1 MESSSKNLLIIG
13 SIIAIFYLYN
23 YKNPNKVSVKKDT
36 ILESKNNNKKI
47 KDNPTFTERLS
58 HLPNIDEKNVQPLI
72 GKSIGDYLK
81 YFKQFNRQLAR
92 EIKVNI
98 KRFDNLKRKISEN
111 NNNVYLIQE
120 LDNLFF
126 LKTTI
131 LNQANSLIYSIDIEN
146 CKAEEN
152 YNKFNAELKDVL
164 EKAIAK
170 VKQSENEKNKSR
182 NMENDINI
190 FNGTLLADGEVL
202 PSNY

>member
-1 MESSSKNLLIIG
+1 ML
-13 SIIAIFYLYN
+13 
-23 YKNPNKVSVKKDT
+23 T
-36 ILESKNNNKKI
+36 W
-47 KDNPTFTERLS
+47 
-58 HLPNIDEKNVQPLI
+58 
-72 GKSIGDYLK
+72 
-81 YFKQFNRQLAR
+81 
-92 EIKVNI
+92 
-98 KRFDNLKRKISEN
+98 KRFDNLKRKINEN

-170 VKQSENEKNKSR
+170 VKQSENEKNKSK

-190 FNGTLLADGEVL
+190 FNGTLLADSEVL
-202 PSNY
+202 PSNYWG

>member
-1 MESSSKNLLIIG
+1 MESNSKNILLIG
-13 SIIAIFYLYN
+13 FIISIFYLYN

-36 ILESKNNNKKI
+36 ILESKNSKKKI
-47 KDNPTFTERLS
+47 KNPTFTERLS
-58 HLPNIDEKNVQPLI
+58 HLPIINEKNVQPLI

-126 LKTTI
+126 LKTSI

-146 CKAEEN
+146 CEAEDN
-152 YNKFNAELKDVL
+152 YNKFNAEIKDVL

-170 VKQSENEKNKSR
+170 VKHSENEKNKSK

>member
-36 ILESKNNNKKI
+36 ILDSKNNNKKI
-47 KDNPTFTERLS
+47 RDNPTFTERLS
-58 HLPNIDEKNVQPLI
+58 HLPAIDEKNVQPLI

-152 YNKFNAELKDVL
+152 YTKFNAELKDVL

-170 VKQSENEKNKSR
+170 VKQSENEKNKSK

-190 FNGTLLADGEVL
+190 FNGTLLVDSEVL

>member
-36 ILESKNNNKKI
+36 ILDSKNNNKKI
-47 KDNPTFTERLS
+47 RDNPTFTERLS
-58 HLPNIDEKNVQPLI
+58 HLPAIDEKNVQPLI

-152 YNKFNAELKDVL
+152 YTKFNAELKDVL

>member
-1 MESSSKNLLIIG
+1 MESSSKNLLFIGFII
-13 SIIAIFYLYN
+13 SIFYLYN

-58 HLPNIDEKNVQPLI
+58 HLPTIDEKNVQPLI

-146 CKAEEN
+146 CRAEEN

-170 VKQSENEKNKSR
+170 VKQSENEKNKSK